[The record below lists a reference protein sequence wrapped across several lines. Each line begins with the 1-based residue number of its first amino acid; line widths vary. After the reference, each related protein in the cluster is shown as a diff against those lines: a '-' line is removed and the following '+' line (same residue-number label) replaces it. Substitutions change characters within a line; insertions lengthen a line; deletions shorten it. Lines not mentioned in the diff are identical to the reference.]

1 MLSLLYGP
9 VLTSIRDYW
18 KTIALTIQTLVG
30 KVVTLLSNMLSW
42 FVVAFLPRSR
52 CLLISWLW
60 SPSAVVLEPKTVVS
74 KYP

>member
-1 MLSLLYGP
+1 MVQFSHPYVTTG
-9 VLTSIRDYW
+9 

-30 KVVTLLSNMLSW
+30 KVVTLLSNMLSC
-42 FVVAFLPRSR
+42 FVIAFLPRSR

-60 SPSAVVLEPKTVVS
+60 LPSAVVLEPKTVVS